1 MGHSPRSTHRGA
13 EQIVAP
19 LPRRLCTYPPRGAVS
34 TPCRRTGARGC
45 GAGARLT
52 LTCLSCAPPP
62 LPRSGP
68 PCGGQGGSNV
78 PLCHWIWWE
87 RVSYVS
93 VPLLPP
99 LSPEPPRVFL
109 ITGVGT
115 GPGGGSACSI
125 SHSTP
130 WFSLLE
136 KWSLPPDLPRP
147 WPGSGTSPPR
157 LAPSLPGRGPSPS
170 SAPGP
175 CCSTSLSLL
184 LPAPVTVTQPL
195 FNDFNRACRCMSD
208 PLPRCA
214 PSRLTGDPGPR
225 REGRGAAP
233 PRSQQRREPKGP
245 VSSGP
250 SPLSPPRWGP
260 ASHPGNAGS
269 RSGGLKC
276 VLSAGTTC

>member
-1 MGHSPRSTHRGA
+1 MGQSRSWLLSPEGSALT
-13 EQIVAP
+13 
-19 LPRRLCTYPPRGAVS
+19 LPGEPSALRA
-34 TPCRRTGARGC
+34 
-45 GAGARLT
+45 AGPGLVTAGLE

-62 LPRSGP
+62 LPRSDP
-68 PCGGQGGSNV
+68 PCGGSNV
-78 PLCHWIWWE
+78 PLCHWVWWE

-115 GPGGGSACSI
+115 GPGGGSLL
-125 SHSTP
+125 HL
-130 WFSLLE
+130 SLDSMVFLVR
-136 KWSLPPDLPRP
+136 KVVSSPPNLPRP

-195 FNDFNRACRCMSD
+195 FNDFNRACRCMSG
-208 PLPRCA
+208 PLPRRA